1 MLTFEEVNNRLK
13 DILST
18 ELGEKRVYDKDVAK
32 ALDIDPAYFAVLK
45 KRGRIPLEAVVAF
58 CAKRSISINWLLFN
72 QMPRSLEEN
81 TEKFATVRYFKEIN
95 ASAGGGAL
103 NDDEKEELLYI
114 DENIVHM
121 LGGRQHLKW
130 IDAINVIGDS
140 MEPLISDGATIF
152 VDRSVTEIGGGGIF
166 VVRTLAGTF
175 VKRIFKR
182 SDGMVELLSI
192 NPLYPM
198 ERVPLDE
205 VEIIG
210 KVVGKMEGRK
220 F

>member
-18 ELGEKRVYDKDVAK
+18 ELGEKKVYDKDVAE

-45 KRGRIPLEAVVAF
+45 KRGRLPLEAVVAF
-58 CAKRSISINWLLFN
+58 CAKRSISINWLLYD
-72 QMPRSLEEN
+72 QMPRTLEEN
-81 TEKFATVRYFKEIN
+81 TEKFATVRYFKQIN

-103 NDDEKEELLYI
+103 NEDEKPETLYI
-114 DENIVHM
+114 DENIVRM
-121 LGGRQHLKW
+121 LGGKQHLKW

-140 MEPLISDGATIF
+140 MEPLIRDGATIF
-152 VDRSVTEIGGGGIF
+152 VDRSATEIGGGGIF

-175 VKRIFKR
+175 VKRLIKR
-182 SDGMVELLSI
+182 SDGRVELLSI
-192 NPLYPM
+192 NPLYPS
-198 ERVPLDE
+198 ETVLLDE
-205 VEIIG
+205 IEIIG

>member
-1 MLTFEEVNNRLK
+1 MLTFDEVNNRLK

-45 KRGRIPLEAVVAF
+45 KRGRIPLEAVVTF
-58 CAKRSISINWLLFN
+58 CAKRSVSINWLLFN
-72 QMPRSLEEN
+72 QMPKSLEEN

-103 NDDEKEELLYI
+103 NEDEKPEKLYI

-140 MEPLISDGATIF
+140 MEPLICDGATIF

-166 VVRTLAGTF
+166 VVCTLAGTF
-175 VKRIFKR
+175 VKRLIKR
-182 SDGMVELLSI
+182 GDGKVELLSI
-192 NPLYPM
+192 NSLYPS
-198 ERVPLDE
+198 ETLSIDEIRV
-205 VEIIG
+205 IG
-210 KVVGKMEGRK
+210 RVVGKMEGSK